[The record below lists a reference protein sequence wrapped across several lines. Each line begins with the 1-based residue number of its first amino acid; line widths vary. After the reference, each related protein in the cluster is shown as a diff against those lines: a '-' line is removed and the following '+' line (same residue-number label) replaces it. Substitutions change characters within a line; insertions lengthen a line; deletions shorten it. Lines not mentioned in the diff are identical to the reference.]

1 MAPMRPV
8 WMLSA
13 TQALCMSGSFLFVM
27 LGGIIGAGLAPT
39 PALATLP
46 VSVLILG
53 LAASVL
59 PSGALIRRFGR
70 RAVFTASALQAAI
83 GCVLAGASI
92 RAGSFTG
99 FCCAAFLLGA
109 NNAVVM
115 QYRFAAVEY
124 VESARAGRA
133 ISIVMSGALAAA
145 WLGPEIAVRA
155 ANLVAGAEYAGS
167 FFAGTGLYLA
177 AALMLLRLAPSSV
190 PLHFAAE
197 PPRPLAEI
205 AAQPDFRVA
214 VLAALV
220 SYAAMSFIM
229 TATPISMH
237 VMDHH
242 GEMATAR
249 VIQAHLL
256 AMYLPSLA
264 SGWIIGRFG
273 DRPVIAAG
281 AVLMAACIAIAAFAG
296 HAVMHYFWALVLL
309 GIGWNFMFIAATT
322 LLTRTYRP
330 HERIQAQTLND
341 FLVFGAQA
349 GASLA
354 AGAALATIGWRWLNL
369 ATLPAV
375 AAVLAALA
383 LPRRA
388 GIPGKRAALP

>member
-1 MAPMRPV
+1 MRTV

-13 TQALCMSGSFLFVM
+13 TQALCMSGSFLFVL
-27 LGGIIGAGLAPT
+27 LGGIIGSGLAPS

-59 PSGALIRRFGR
+59 PAGALIRRYGR
-70 RAVFTASALQAAI
+70 RAVFAASALLAAI
-83 GCVLAGASI
+83 GCAVAGLSI
-92 RAGSFTG
+92 QAADFAG
-99 FCCAAFLLGA
+99 FCAAAFLLGA

-115 QYRFAAVEY
+115 QYRFAAIEY
-124 VESARAGRA
+124 VESTRASRA
-133 ISIVMSGALAAA
+133 IAIVMSGALAAA

-155 ANLVAGAEYAGS
+155 AKLVAGADYAGS
-167 FFAGTGLYLA
+167 FFAGSGLYLVA
-177 AALMLLRLAPSSV
+177 AVLLTRLAPSAVSLQAPV
-190 PLHFAAE
+190 EA
-197 PPRPLAEI
+197 PRPLAVI
-205 AAQPDFRVA
+205 AAQPDFRIA

-220 SYAAMSFIM
+220 SYAVMSFIM

-237 VMDHH
+237 VVDGH
-242 GEMATAR
+242 GEVATAR
-249 VIQAHLL
+249 VIQSHLL

-264 SGWIIGRFG
+264 SGWIIARFG

-281 AVLMAACIAIAAFAG
+281 AVLMAACVAIAAFAG
-296 HAVMHYFWALVLL
+296 HGAMHYFWALVLL
-309 GIGWNFMFIAATT
+309 GVGWNFMFIAGTT
-322 LLTRTYRP
+322 LLTRTYRI

-349 GASLA
+349 AASLA

-383 LPRRA
+383 LAGPGRRRA
-388 GIPGKRAALP
+388 PAAD